1 MPDEQANAVQGYRRR
16 KVGLGRLRRP
26 ALLPGEHPTLASP
39 QKAQH
44 TDTPPQ
50 TPFVHNN
57 ALFFPWHRHYNW
69 VLEEDLKTIC
79 GYTGVFP
86 YWEWGLD
93 CGKIDKSPLWDG
105 SEYSLGGNGEYV
117 SRKSPA
123 MAGAKAGTGGGC
135 VKSGPFS
142 KVTVNLGPT
151 TFGGSD
157 PLRHNPRCLKRDLN
171 DDICTKWASLRR
183 TTDLILFASS
193 MDVFQSGSQGEGVKG
208 TGGKDFSMGVHT
220 GGHYAISGDPGSDFH
235 FSALE
240 PGFYLHHGNMDRMHF
255 IWQNLDWE
263 KRGKEISGTGTMF
276 NSPPSPVSKLG
287 DNMGFEPLHRNITIG
302 AAMDTV
308 GGTPLC
314 YVYEPW

>member
-1 MPDEQANAVQGYRRR
+1 MPDEQANAVQGHRRR
-16 KVGLGRLRRP
+16 QVRLGRLRRP
-26 ALLPGEHPTLASP
+26 ALLPGEHPTLASL
-39 QKAQH
+39 QEAQH
-44 TDTPPQ
+44 TDTPHQ

-69 VLEEDLKTIC
+69 VLEEDLKNIC

-117 SRKSPA
+117 ARKSPA

-135 VKSGPFS
+135 VKTGPFS

-208 TGGKDFSMGVHT
+208 DGGKDFSMGVHT

-287 DNMGFEPLHRNITIG
+287 DNMGFEPLNRNITIG